1 MWCTLQGKYM
11 DIEFDYKGD
20 PVGGIISNCEL
31 IGWFTLRREHRLTD
45 CIFSPSLVLSL
56 TKDLLEK
63 VSAVSTSRSLRLFPP
78 FMSTPFPLSSPP
90 SLPFLFPPFV
100 PPSLSISHE

>member
-1 MWCTLQGKYM
+1 M

-31 IGWFTLRREHRLTD
+31 IGWFTLRQEHRLTD
-45 CIFSPSLVLSL
+45 CIFSLFLVLSL

-63 VSAVSTSRSLRLFPP
+63 VSAVLTSQSL
-78 FMSTPFPLSSPP
+78 
-90 SLPFLFPPFV
+90 
-100 PPSLSISHE
+100 

>member
-1 MWCTLQGKYM
+1 M

-31 IGWFTLRREHRLTD
+31 IGWFTLRQEHRLTD
-45 CIFSPSLVLSL
+45 CIFSLFLVLSL

-63 VSAVSTSRSLRLFPP
+63 VSAVLTSQSLGLFPP
-78 FMSTPFPLSSPP
+78 FMSTSFPLSSSPHSPLPSP
-90 SLPFLFPPFV
+90 SLCS
-100 PPSLSISHE
+100 SLSHE